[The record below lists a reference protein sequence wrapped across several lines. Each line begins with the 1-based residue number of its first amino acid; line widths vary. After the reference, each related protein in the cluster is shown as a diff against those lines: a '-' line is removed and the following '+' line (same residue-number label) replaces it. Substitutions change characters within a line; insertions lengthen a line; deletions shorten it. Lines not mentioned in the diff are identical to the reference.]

1 MYERNASVIDKYFGE
16 KFGYRQTFNLKNN
29 FANYCDLL
37 DKINELKDKRNAEK
51 TASLEYNETCKK
63 LKEIQDKHKRLS
75 DKVAENDYNRNI
87 LFSNINDDVTGLRKC
102 FEKIE
107 GDISKSQAEIEALS
121 KDFCD
126 CVADYQAKKAV
137 LEQIKSER
145 EGIEQE
151 YKAIFLK
158 TKENYE
164 KVNGDFVK
172 YINKYTTDEIKKTK
186 KELIDIIT
194 KNGAKEKIPFDT
206 DVVSKAAEFATDV
219 YKRIA
224 EANVNIYDK
233 TGKLIDEIL
242 GNSVKLSRHLKWRK
256 DGVANIK
263 FFDAEEQ
270 YLVQF
275 LDNERIPVM
284 HGAKIHRKL
293 MLDACKNMV
302 QDVEQMNNL
311 YELILRE
318 IAGRSAKK
326 AYKEL
331 YSIDYIDNIEREERG
346 AKIDSTA
353 LDVAT
358 VINSNYWRIEG
369 MRTVYNTFDSIV
381 TELYEKDLDD
391 IFPKAKKEEIEE
403 NNTEDDDDIEI
414 EFELPKAK
422 TIDKL
427 TDSDDS
433 DDQIVNA
440 VENLTEDVDEGEVV
454 EEFEEEVEEEVGVAK
469 FNELDDSIGDIFAED
484 EEEAIIQNV
493 EEKKK
498 AKKKV
503 EEDSEKKV
511 VPRKVTAKKVSKKE
525 EIEAILGDDT
535 KKEDVV
541 EAKPKAKEEKAEKI
555 EEDTS
560 KSKTN
565 EADKKEEK
573 EEKSKKESPAKDITK
588 EVEESKSPE
597 SKKAFKE
604 IKVEDE
610 PREED
615 EEIQKVID
623 LKYAKLADEIDMLD
637 EEDDEIEVPIKSKKS
652 SGSVGKKTT
661 ASEVFQKID
670 SMQNKASNTTED
682 DLIFDGNED
691 YSSDSLFT
699 SISDAKKTQE
709 DLYSALNQ
717 INSKPK
723 RKKRG
728 FLGLF

>member
-29 FANYCDLL
+29 FTNYCDLL
-37 DKINELKDKRNAEK
+37 DKINELKDKRNSEK
-51 TASLEYNETCKK
+51 TASLEYNETCQK
-63 LKEIQDKHKRLS
+63 LKDIQDKHKKIS
-75 DKVAENDYNRNI
+75 EKVAGNDYNRNL
-87 LFSNINDDVTGLRKC
+87 LFSNINDDVSGLRKC

-107 GDISKSQAEIEALS
+107 SDIAKGQDEIEALS
-121 KDFCD
+121 KEFCD
-126 CVADYQAKKAV
+126 CVAEYQAKKAA

-145 EGIEQE
+145 EIIEQE

-164 KVNGDFVK
+164 KVNPDFVK
-172 YINKYTTDEIKKTK
+172 YIGKYTTEEIKKTK

-194 KNGAKEKIPFDT
+194 KNGAKEKVPFDT

-233 TGKLIDEIL
+233 TGKLIEEIL

-293 MLDACKNMV
+293 MLDACKSMV

-331 YSIDYIDNIEREERG
+331 YIPDYIENIEREERLS
-346 AKIDSTA
+346 KIDSTSI
-353 LDVAT
+353 DIAT

-369 MRTVYNTFDSIV
+369 MRNVYNTFDSIV
-381 TELYEKDLDD
+381 TELYEKDLED
-391 IFPKAKKEEIEE
+391 IFPKAKKEEVEE
-403 NNTEDDDDIEI
+403 EDTLEDTTEI

-427 TDSDDS
+427 EDAEDTE
-433 DDQIVNA
+433 DQIVNA
-440 VENLTEDVDEGEVV
+440 VENLTEDVDVGEVV
-454 EEFEEEVEEEVGVAK
+454 EEFEEEAEEEEVGVAK
-469 FNELDDSIGDIFAED
+469 FNELDDSIGDIFADD
-484 EEEAIIQNV
+484 EEEAIIQKV

-498 AKKKV
+498 KKAEAADKKV
-503 EEDSEKKV
+503 APKKV
-511 VPRKVTAKKVSKKE
+511 VSKKVTKKE
-525 EIEAILGDDT
+525 EIEAILGEEDSAE
-535 KKEDVV
+535 KKTAEKKSSSKAEEKVQEVV
-541 EAKPKAKEEKAEKI
+541 EEKAEEKVDAEPTQVVETI
-555 EEDTS
+555 KPETA
-560 KSKTN
+560 TT
-565 EADKKEEK
+565 KKEANSN
-573 EEKSKKESPAKDITK
+573 KSSEAKKTFK
-588 EVEESKSPE
+588 EVKFDDDEEIS
-597 SKKAFKE
+597 
-604 IKVEDE
+604 EDN
-610 PREED
+610 

-637 EEDDEIEVPIKSKKS
+637 EEDDIDIPVKGKKS
-652 SGSVGKKTT
+652 TGKKATATT
-661 ASEVFQKID
+661 AAEVFQQIQSKDVQASSTDD
-670 SMQNKASNTTED
+670 SVFGEND
-682 DLIFDGNED
+682 D

-699 SISDAKKTQE
+699 SINDAKKTQE
-709 DLYSALNQ
+709 DLYAALNQ
-717 INSKPK
+717 INAKP
-723 RKKRG
+723 RKKKKG

>member
-29 FANYCDLL
+29 FTNYCDLL
-37 DKINELKDKRNAEK
+37 DKINELKDKRNSEK
-51 TASLEYNETCKK
+51 TASLEYNETCQK
-63 LKEIQDKHKRLS
+63 LKDIQDKHKKIS
-75 DKVAENDYNRNI
+75 EKVAGNDYNRNL
-87 LFSNINDDVTGLRKC
+87 LFSNINDDVSGLRKC

-107 GDISKSQAEIEALS
+107 SDIAKGQDEIEALS
-121 KDFCD
+121 KEFCD
-126 CVADYQAKKAV
+126 CVAEYQAKKAA

-145 EGIEQE
+145 EIIEQE

-164 KVNGDFVK
+164 KVNPDFVK
-172 YINKYTTDEIKKTK
+172 YIGKYTTEEIKKTK

-194 KNGAKEKIPFDT
+194 KNGAKEKVPFDT

-233 TGKLIDEIL
+233 TGKLIEEIL

-293 MLDACKNMV
+293 MLDACKSMV

-331 YSIDYIDNIEREERG
+331 YIPDYIENIEREERLS
-346 AKIDSTA
+346 KIDSTSI
-353 LDVAT
+353 DIAT

-369 MRTVYNTFDSIV
+369 MRNVYNTFDSIV
-381 TELYEKDLDD
+381 TELYEKDLED
-391 IFPKAKKEEIEE
+391 IFPKAKKEEVEE
-403 NNTEDDDDIEI
+403 EDTLEDTTEI

-427 TDSDDS
+427 EDAEDTE
-433 DDQIVNA
+433 DQIVNA
-440 VENLTEDVDEGEVV
+440 VENLTEDVDVGEVV
-454 EEFEEEVEEEVGVAK
+454 EEFEEEAEEEEVGVAK
-469 FNELDDSIGDIFAED
+469 FNELDDSIGDIFADD
-484 EEEAIIQNV
+484 EEEAIIQKV

-498 AKKKV
+498 KKAEAADKKV
-503 EEDSEKKV
+503 APKKV
-511 VPRKVTAKKVSKKE
+511 VSKKVTKKE
-525 EIEAILGDDT
+525 EIEAILGEEDSAE
-535 KKEDVV
+535 KKTAE
-541 EAKPKAKEEKAEKI
+541 KKSSSKAEEKAEEKVDAETTQVVETI
-555 EEDTS
+555 KPETV
-560 KSKTN
+560 TT
-565 EADKKEEK
+565 KKEANSN
-573 EEKSKKESPAKDITK
+573 KSSEAKKTFK
-588 EVEESKSPE
+588 EVKFDDDEEIS
-597 SKKAFKE
+597 
-604 IKVEDE
+604 EDN
-610 PREED
+610 

-637 EEDDEIEVPIKSKKS
+637 EEDDIDIPVKGKKS
-652 SGSVGKKTT
+652 TGKKATATT
-661 ASEVFQKID
+661 AAEVFQQIQSKDVQASSTDD
-670 SMQNKASNTTED
+670 SVFGEND
-682 DLIFDGNED
+682 D

-699 SISDAKKTQE
+699 SINDAKKTQE
-709 DLYSALNQ
+709 DLYAALNQ
-717 INSKPK
+717 INAKP
-723 RKKRG
+723 RKKKKG

>member
-29 FANYCDLL
+29 FTNYCDLL

-51 TASLEYNETCKK
+51 TASLEYNETCQK
-63 LKEIQDKHKRLS
+63 LKDIQEKHKKLS
-75 DKVAENDYNRNI
+75 DKIAGNDYNRNI
-87 LFSNINDDVTGLRKC
+87 LFSNINDDVAGLRKC

-107 GDISKSQAEIEALS
+107 ADIAKGQEEIDELS
-121 KDFCD
+121 KEFCD
-126 CVADYQAKKAV
+126 CVADYQTKKAT
-137 LEQIKSER
+137 LEQIKTER

-151 YKAIFLK
+151 YKAVFLK

-172 YINKYTTDEIKKTK
+172 YISKYTTEEIKKTK

-233 TGKLIDEIL
+233 TGKLIEEIL

-293 MLDACKNMV
+293 MLDACKAMV

-331 YSIDYIDNIEREERG
+331 YVVDYIENIEREER
-346 AKIDSTA
+346 ASKMDSTSIE
-353 LDVAT
+353 LAT

-369 MRTVYNTFDSIV
+369 MRNVYNTFDSIV

-391 IFPKAKKEEIEE
+391 IFPKAKKEEVVQEE
-403 NNTEDDDDIEI
+403 EDDSIDEI

-427 TDSDDS
+427 TDTDDS
-433 DDQIVNA
+433 EDQIVNA
-440 VENLTEDVDEGEVV
+440 VENLTEEVDEGQPV
-454 EEFEEEVEEEVGVAK
+454 EEFETEAAEEEVGVAK
-469 FNELDDSIGDIFAED
+469 FNELDESIGDIFAED
-484 EEEAIIQNV
+484 EEEAINIKV
-493 EEKKK
+493 EDKKKK
-498 AKKKV
+498 AGN
-503 EEDSEKKV
+503 DSAEKKSSIT
-511 VPRKVTAKKVSKKE
+511 PKKVTAKKVSKKE
-525 EIEAILGDDT
+525 EIEAILGDDDSD
-535 KKEDVV
+535 KKTEAQEKKKSEKAVKETIEPKEEV
-541 EAKPKAKEEKAEKI
+541 EA
-555 EEDTS
+555 
-560 KSKTN
+560 
-565 EADKKEEK
+565 EK
-573 EEKSKKESPAKDITK
+573 EESKVKVEKAVVEKKVTADVDKEKSAQA
-588 EVEESKSPE
+588 
-597 SKKAFKE
+597 KKAFKE
-604 IKVEDE
+604 IKAEE
-610 PREED
+610 PEEED
-615 EEIQKVID
+615 EDIQKVID

-637 EEDDEIEVPIKSKKS
+637 EEDDVEIENPIKATKKS
-652 SGSVGKKTT
+652 TPKKASASAST
-661 ASEVFQKID
+661 AKEVFQMID
-670 SMQNKASNTTED
+670 ATQSSPNDLED
-682 DLIFDGNED
+682 DDLLFAKKED
-691 YSSDSLFT
+691 YSADSLFT
-699 SISDAKKTQE
+699 SINDAKKTQE
-709 DLYSALNQ
+709 DLYEALNQ

-723 RKKRG
+723 KKKKG

>member
-29 FANYCDLL
+29 FTNYCDLL

-51 TASLEYNETCKK
+51 TASLEYNETCQK
-63 LKEIQDKHKRLS
+63 LKEIQDKHKKIS
-75 DKVAENDYNRNI
+75 EKVAGNDYNRNI

-107 GDISKSQAEIEALS
+107 GDIAKGQSEIEALS
-121 KDFCD
+121 KEFCD
-126 CVADYQAKKAV
+126 CVADYQSKKST

-151 YKAIFLK
+151 YKAVFLK

-172 YINKYTTDEIKKTK
+172 YISKYTTDEIKKTK

-194 KNGAKEKIPFDT
+194 KNGAKEKIPFDA

-233 TGKLIDEIL
+233 TGKLIEEIL

-293 MLDACKNMV
+293 MLDACKAMV

-331 YSIDYIDNIEREERG
+331 YVIDYIENIEREERSS
-346 AKIDSTA
+346 KIDST
-353 LDVAT
+353 DIDIAT

-381 TELYEKDLDD
+381 TELYEKNLDE
-391 IFPKAKKEEIEE
+391 IFPKAKKEEVEE
-403 NNTEDDDDIEI
+403 NNTEDDDDVEI

-427 TDSDDS
+427 TDADDS
-433 DDQIVNA
+433 EDQIVSA

-454 EEFEEEVEEEVGVAK
+454 EEFEEEPEEEEDVGVAK
-469 FNELDDSIGDIFAED
+469 FNELDVSIGDIFAED
-484 EEEAIIQNV
+484 EEEAIIQEV

-503 EEDSEKKV
+503 EEDSEKKA

-525 EIEAILGDDT
+525 EIEAILGDDAEEGVAE
-535 KKEDVV
+535 K
-541 EAKPKAKEEKAEKI
+541 KPKAKAEKV
-555 EEDTS
+555 EEEAT
-560 KSKTN
+560 KTT
-565 EADKKEEK
+565 EVDKKVEK
-573 EEKSKKESPAKDITK
+573 EEKSKKESPAKDAVK
-588 EVEESKSPE
+588 EVEESKSTE
-597 SKKAFKE
+597 AKKAFKE
-604 IKVEDE
+604 IKIEDE
-610 PREED
+610 VKEED
-615 EEIQKVID
+615 DDIQKVID

-637 EEDDEIEVPIKSKKS
+637 EEDDEIEVPIKSSKKS

-670 SMQNKASNTTED
+670 STQSAQSNTVDD
-682 DLIFDGNED
+682 DLVFGGNDD

-699 SISDAKKTQE
+699 SINDAKKTQE
-709 DLYSALNQ
+709 DLYLALNQ
-717 INSKPK
+717 INTKPK
-723 RKKRG
+723 RKKKG

>member
-29 FANYCDLL
+29 FTNYCDLL
-37 DKINELKDKRNAEK
+37 DKINELKDKRNSEK
-51 TASLEYNETCKK
+51 TASLEYNETCQK
-63 LKEIQDKHKRLS
+63 LKDIQDKHKKIS
-75 DKVAENDYNRNI
+75 EKVAGNDYNRNL
-87 LFSNINDDVTGLRKC
+87 LFSNINDDVSGLRKC

-107 GDISKSQAEIEALS
+107 SDIAKGQDEIEALS
-121 KDFCD
+121 KEFCD
-126 CVADYQAKKAV
+126 CVAEYQAKKAA

-145 EGIEQE
+145 EIIEQE

-164 KVNGDFVK
+164 KVNPDFVK
-172 YINKYTTDEIKKTK
+172 YIGKYTTEEIKKTK

-194 KNGAKEKIPFDT
+194 KNGAKEKVPFDT

-233 TGKLIDEIL
+233 TGKLIEEIL

-293 MLDACKNMV
+293 MLDACKSMV

-331 YSIDYIDNIEREERG
+331 YIPDYIENIEREERLS
-346 AKIDSTA
+346 KIDSTSI
-353 LDVAT
+353 DIAT

-369 MRTVYNTFDSIV
+369 MRNVYNTFDSIV
-381 TELYEKDLDD
+381 TELYEKDLED
-391 IFPKAKKEEIEE
+391 IFPKAKKEEVEE
-403 NNTEDDDDIEI
+403 EDTLEDTTEI

-427 TDSDDS
+427 EDAEDTE
-433 DDQIVNA
+433 DQIVNA
-440 VENLTEDVDEGEVV
+440 VENLTEDVDVGEVV
-454 EEFEEEVEEEVGVAK
+454 EEFEEEAEEEEVGVAK
-469 FNELDDSIGDIFAED
+469 FNELDDSIGDIFADD
-484 EEEAIIQNV
+484 EEEAIIQKV

-498 AKKKV
+498 KKAEAADKKV
-503 EEDSEKKV
+503 APKKV
-511 VPRKVTAKKVSKKE
+511 VSKKVTKKE
-525 EIEAILGDDT
+525 EIEAILGEEDSAE
-535 KKEDVV
+535 KKTAE
-541 EAKPKAKEEKAEKI
+541 KKSSSKAEEKAEEKVDAETTQVVETI
-555 EEDTS
+555 KPETA
-560 KSKTN
+560 TT
-565 EADKKEEK
+565 KKEANSN
-573 EEKSKKESPAKDITK
+573 KSSEAKKTFK
-588 EVEESKSPE
+588 EVKFDDDEEIS
-597 SKKAFKE
+597 
-604 IKVEDE
+604 EDN
-610 PREED
+610 

-637 EEDDEIEVPIKSKKS
+637 EEDDIDIPVKGKKS
-652 SGSVGKKTT
+652 TGKKATATT
-661 ASEVFQKID
+661 AAEVFQQIQSKDVQASSTDD
-670 SMQNKASNTTED
+670 SVFGEND
-682 DLIFDGNED
+682 D

-699 SISDAKKTQE
+699 SINDAKKTQE
-709 DLYSALNQ
+709 DLYAALNQ
-717 INSKPK
+717 INAKP
-723 RKKRG
+723 RKKKKG

>member
-51 TASLEYNETCKK
+51 TASLEYNETCQK
-63 LKEIQDKHKRLS
+63 LKDIQTKHKKLS
-75 DKVAENDYNRNI
+75 DKIAENDYNRNL
-87 LFSNINDDVTGLRKC
+87 LFSNINDDVAGLKKC

-107 GDISKSQAEIEALS
+107 GDIAKGQAEIDVLS
-121 KDFCD
+121 KEFCE
-126 CVADYQAKKAV
+126 CVAEYQSKKAV

-151 YKAIFLK
+151 YKAVFLK

-172 YINKYTTDEIKKTK
+172 YISKYTTDEIKKTK

-233 TGKLIDEIL
+233 TGKLIEEIL

-293 MLDACKNMV
+293 MLDACKAMV

-331 YSIDYIDNIEREERG
+331 YVVDYIDNIEREERTS
-346 AKIDSTA
+346 KMDSTSIE
-353 LDVAT
+353 LAT

-391 IFPKAKKEEIEE
+391 IFPKAKKEEVVQEE
-403 NNTEDDDDIEI
+403 EDDSVDEI

-427 TDSDDS
+427 TDTDDS
-433 DDQIVNA
+433 EEQIVSA
-440 VENLTEDVDEGEVV
+440 VENLTEEIDEGQPV
-454 EEFEEEVEEEVGVAK
+454 EEFEEEQAEEEVGVAK
-469 FNELDDSIGDIFAED
+469 FNELDDSIGDIFADD
-484 EEEAIIQNV
+484 EEEAVIQKA
-493 EEKKK
+493 EYKKK
-498 AKKKV
+498 KSTEAEDKKAQITPKKV
-503 EEDSEKKV
+503 
-511 VPRKVTAKKVSKKE
+511 PAKKVSKKE
-525 EIEAILGDDT
+525 EIEAILGEDDSD
-535 KKEDVV
+535 KKEKAQEKK
-541 EAKPKAKEEKAEKI
+541 EAKVKE
-555 EEDTS
+555 TV
-560 KSKTN
+560 
-565 EADKKEEK
+565 EEK
-573 EEKSKKESPAKDITK
+573 EEV
-588 EVEESKSPE
+588 VEEKEEVKTKKVSEKKVTEEVDKTPQA
-597 SKKAFKE
+597 KKAFKE
-604 IKVEDE
+604 IKAEE
-610 PREED
+610 PVEED
-615 EEIQKVID
+615 EDIQKVID

-637 EEDDEIEVPIKSKKS
+637 EEDDIEIESSVKSKKS
-652 SGSVGKKTT
+652 TSKKATAGSIGNDI
-661 ASEVFQKID
+661 FQKVEAPQIEA
-670 SMQNKASNTTED
+670 QEEATTFDEDD
-682 DLIFDGNED
+682 DLIFSKKDD

-699 SISDAKKTQE
+699 SINDAKKTQE
-709 DLYSALNQ
+709 DLYEALNQ
-717 INSKPK
+717 INAKPK
-723 RKKRG
+723 KKKKG

>member
-29 FANYCDLL
+29 FTNYCDLL
-37 DKINELKDKRNAEK
+37 DKINELKDKRNSEK
-51 TASLEYNETCKK
+51 TASLEYNETCQK
-63 LKEIQDKHKRLS
+63 LKDIQDKHKKIS
-75 DKVAENDYNRNI
+75 EKVAGSDYNRNL
-87 LFSNINDDVTGLRKC
+87 LFSNINDDVSGLRKC

-107 GDISKSQAEIEALS
+107 SDIAKGQDEIEALS
-121 KDFCD
+121 KEFCD
-126 CVADYQAKKAV
+126 CVAEYQAKKAA

-145 EGIEQE
+145 EIIEQE

-164 KVNGDFVK
+164 KVNPDFVK
-172 YINKYTTDEIKKTK
+172 YIGKYTTEEIKKTK

-194 KNGAKEKIPFDT
+194 KNGAKEKVPFDT

-233 TGKLIDEIL
+233 TGKLIEEIL

-293 MLDACKNMV
+293 MLDACKSMV

-331 YSIDYIDNIEREERG
+331 YIPDYIENIEREERLS
-346 AKIDSTA
+346 KIDSTSI
-353 LDVAT
+353 DIAT

-369 MRTVYNTFDSIV
+369 MRNVYNTFDSIV
-381 TELYEKDLDD
+381 TELYEKDLED
-391 IFPKAKKEEIEE
+391 IFPKAKKEEVEE
-403 NNTEDDDDIEI
+403 EDTLEDTTEI

-427 TDSDDS
+427 EDAEDTE
-433 DDQIVNA
+433 DQIVNA
-440 VENLTEDVDEGEVV
+440 VENLTEDVDVGEVV
-454 EEFEEEVEEEVGVAK
+454 EEFEEEAEEEEVGVAK
-469 FNELDDSIGDIFAED
+469 FNELDDSIGDIFADD
-484 EEEAIIQNV
+484 EEEAIIQKV

-498 AKKKV
+498 KKAEAADKKV
-503 EEDSEKKV
+503 APKKV
-511 VPRKVTAKKVSKKE
+511 VSKKVTKKE
-525 EIEAILGDDT
+525 EIEAILGEEDSAE
-535 KKEDVV
+535 KKTAEKKSSSKAEEKVQEVV
-541 EAKPKAKEEKAEKI
+541 EEKAEEKVDAEPTQVVETI
-555 EEDTS
+555 KPETA
-560 KSKTN
+560 TT
-565 EADKKEEK
+565 KKEANSN
-573 EEKSKKESPAKDITK
+573 KSSEAKKTFK
-588 EVEESKSPE
+588 EVKFDDDEEIS
-597 SKKAFKE
+597 
-604 IKVEDE
+604 EDN
-610 PREED
+610 

-637 EEDDEIEVPIKSKKS
+637 EEDDIDIPVKGKKS
-652 SGSVGKKTT
+652 TGKKATATT
-661 ASEVFQKID
+661 AAEVFQQIQSKDVQASSTDD
-670 SMQNKASNTTED
+670 SVFGEND
-682 DLIFDGNED
+682 D

-699 SISDAKKTQE
+699 SINDAKKTQE
-709 DLYSALNQ
+709 DLYAALNQ
-717 INSKPK
+717 INAKP
-723 RKKRG
+723 RKKKKG

>member
-37 DKINELKDKRNAEK
+37 DKINELKDKRNSEK
-51 TASLEYNETCKK
+51 TASLEYNETCQK
-63 LKEIQDKHKRLS
+63 LKDIQDKHKKLS
-75 DKVAENDYNRNI
+75 EKVAGNDYNRNL
-87 LFSNINDDVTGLRKC
+87 LFSNINDDVSGLRKC

-107 GDISKSQAEIEALS
+107 GDIAKEQAEIEALS
-121 KDFCD
+121 KEFCD
-126 CVADYQAKKAV
+126 CVAEYQAKKAA

-145 EGIEQE
+145 ELIEQE

-164 KVNGDFVK
+164 KVNPDFVK
-172 YINKYTTDEIKKTK
+172 YIGKYTTEEIKKTK

-194 KNGAKEKIPFDT
+194 KNGAKEKVPFDT

-233 TGKLIDEIL
+233 TGKLIEEIL

-293 MLDACKNMV
+293 MLDACKSMV

-331 YSIDYIDNIEREERG
+331 YIADYIENIEREERIS
-346 AKIDSTA
+346 KIDSTSID
-353 LDVAT
+353 LAT

-381 TELYEKDLDD
+381 TELYEKDLED
-391 IFPKAKKEEIEE
+391 IFPKVKKEEVEE
-403 NNTEDDDDIEI
+403 EDTSDDTTEI

-427 TDSDDS
+427 EDAEDAE
-433 DDQIVNA
+433 DQIVNA

-454 EEFEEEVEEEVGVAK
+454 EEFEEEAEEEEVGVAK
-469 FNELDDSIGDIFAED
+469 FNELDDSIGDIFADD
-484 EEEAIIQNV
+484 EEEAIIQKV
-493 EEKKK
+493 EDRKKKK
-498 AKKKV
+498 A
-503 EEDSEKKV
+503 EAAEKKV
-511 VPRKVTAKKVSKKE
+511 APKKIVSKKVTKKE
-525 EIEAILGDDT
+525 EIEAILGEEDT
-535 KKEDVV
+535 AEKKTAEKKSSSKAEEKAQEVV
-541 EAKPKAKEEKAEKI
+541 EEKAEEKV
-555 EEDTS
+555 DTETTQVVETI
-560 KSKTN
+560 KPEKATTKK
-565 EADKKEEK
+565 EADNNKSSEAKK
-573 EEKSKKESPAKDITK
+573 TFK
-588 EVEESKSPE
+588 EVK
-597 SKKAFKE
+597 FDDD
-604 IKVEDE
+604 EDGIS
-610 PREED
+610 ED
-615 EEIQKVID
+615 NEEIQKVID

-637 EEDDEIEVPIKSKKS
+637 EEDDIDIPVKGKKS
-652 SGSVGKKTT
+652 TGKKATATT
-661 ASEVFQKID
+661 AAEVFQQIQSNDVQASSSDD
-670 SMQNKASNTTED
+670 SVFGEND
-682 DLIFDGNED
+682 D

-699 SISDAKKTQE
+699 SINDAKKTQE
-709 DLYSALNQ
+709 DLYAALNQ
-717 INSKPK
+717 INAKP
-723 RKKRG
+723 RKKKKG

>member
-29 FANYCDLL
+29 FTNYCDLL

-51 TASLEYNETCKK
+51 TASLEYNETCQK
-63 LKEIQDKHKRLS
+63 LKDIQEKHKKLS
-75 DKVAENDYNRNI
+75 DKIAGNDYNRNI
-87 LFSNINDDVTGLRKC
+87 LFSNINDDVAGLRKC

-107 GDISKSQAEIEALS
+107 ADIAKGQEEIDELS
-121 KDFCD
+121 KEFCD
-126 CVADYQAKKAV
+126 CVADYQTKKAT
-137 LEQIKSER
+137 LEQIKTER

-151 YKAIFLK
+151 YKAVFLK

-172 YINKYTTDEIKKTK
+172 YISKYTTEEIKKTK

-233 TGKLIDEIL
+233 TGKLIEEIL

-293 MLDACKNMV
+293 MLDACKAMV

-331 YSIDYIDNIEREERG
+331 YVVDYIENIEREER
-346 AKIDSTA
+346 ASKMDSTSIE
-353 LDVAT
+353 LAT

-369 MRTVYNTFDSIV
+369 MRNVYNTFDSIV

-391 IFPKAKKEEIEE
+391 IFPKAKKEEVVQEE
-403 NNTEDDDDIEI
+403 EDDSIDEI

-427 TDSDDS
+427 TDTDDS
-433 DDQIVNA
+433 EDQIVNA
-440 VENLTEDVDEGEVV
+440 VENLTEEVDEGQPV
-454 EEFEEEVEEEVGVAK
+454 EEFETEAAEEEVGVAK
-469 FNELDDSIGDIFAED
+469 WNDSA
-484 EEEAIIQNV
+484 
-493 EEKKK
+493 EKKSSITPK
-498 AKKKV
+498 
-503 EEDSEKKV
+503 
-511 VPRKVTAKKVSKKE
+511 KVTAKKVSKKE
-525 EIEAILGDDT
+525 EIEAILGDDDSD
-535 KKEDVV
+535 KKTEAQEKKKSEKAVKETIEPKEEV
-541 EAKPKAKEEKAEKI
+541 EA
-555 EEDTS
+555 
-560 KSKTN
+560 
-565 EADKKEEK
+565 EK
-573 EEKSKKESPAKDITK
+573 EESKVKVEKAVVEKKVTADVDKEKSAQA
-588 EVEESKSPE
+588 
-597 SKKAFKE
+597 KKAFKE
-604 IKVEDE
+604 IKVEE
-610 PREED
+610 PEEED
-615 EEIQKVID
+615 EDIQKVID

-637 EEDDEIEVPIKSKKS
+637 EEDDAEIETPIKATKKS
-652 SGSVGKKTT
+652 TPKKASASAST
-661 ASEVFQKID
+661 AKEVFQMID
-670 SMQNKASNTTED
+670 ATQSSTNDLED
-682 DLIFDGNED
+682 DDLLFAKKED
-691 YSSDSLFT
+691 YSADSLFT
-699 SISDAKKTQE
+699 SINDAKKTQE
-709 DLYSALNQ
+709 DLYEALNQ

-723 RKKRG
+723 KKKKG